1 MVSLN
6 KYEGILSKENAMQC
20 FNKLWNK
27 ISCIA
32 LYHNLIFTMTNI
44 DTGCPQAQRIKESKK
59 FLSKNVQLY
68 CSKARLFL
76 LICNQSKI

>member
-27 ISCIA
+27 ISFIA
-32 LYHNLIFTMTNI
+32 LYHNLIFYNDKYRYGLSTSTMNKRVENI
-44 DTGCPQAQRIKESKK
+44 FIKKCPS
-59 FLSKNVQLY
+59 V
-68 CSKARLFL
+68 LFKGTTL
-76 LICNQSKI
+76 LVDL